1 MKARYN
7 SSVKTPAGW
16 RGVEIVATVE
26 KISDKRVKV
35 LVVDLIDNEIPNF
48 NQSRT
53 GAKHQQFNGRSF
65 AQTEEG
71 KTKNISALLS
81 LE

>member
-35 LVVDLIDNEIPNF
+35 LAVELIDGETPNR

-53 GAKHQQFNGRSF
+53 
-65 AQTEEG
+65 AQNVNNLTAFILH
-71 KTKNISALLS
+71 KQKKAR
-81 LE
+81 